1 MCGRGALKNQIRRD
15 ARQQTGRVLT
25 REEKKMA
32 EETTTTV
39 ETPVADEQ
47 KIMCFVSK
55 KMVPMSQTVEVEY
68 MPHKKV
74 RVLPQYIKFEEAEA
88 AAAKRG

>member
-1 MCGRGALKNQIRRD
+1 
-15 ARQQTGRVLT
+15 
-25 REEKKMA
+25 MA
-32 EETTTTV
+32 EETTTV

-74 RVLPQYIKFEEAEA
+74 RVLPQYIKFEEADEA
-88 AAAKRG
+88 PAKRG